1 MIRAVLAATF
11 FAFRLIPRR
20 LAVVGGRAV
29 GWLMEHVFHF
39 RTDVVDLQLQRVYGD
54 TGKRSQTEIAAIRH
68 GVYRHFGLLL
78 FETLRLPGADLEPY
92 RQLVTVEGRE
102 HLDAA
107 LARGKGVMLINA
119 HVGNWELGA
128 ISVVQAGYDLCA
140 VSKEMRSPVVQTAMD
155 MLRQT
160 TGLDTFYRRNS
171 ARKILRA
178 LRQNRAVIMVIDQ
191 NMIDTEGEFV
201 EFFGYPACTMT
212 AVASLAERTG
222 AAVVPV
228 CCYRQPDLMSHQTVI
243 WPALEL
249 EFPHDDREANILHNT
264 QRHTE
269 AIEQMIE
276 RHPDQWNWIH
286 KRWRTRPP
294 DEQVNPFDYKRG
306 LE

>member
-78 FETLRLPGADLEPY
+78 FETLHLPGADLEPY
-92 RQLVTVEGRE
+92 RQLVTIEGRE

-107 LARGKGVMLINA
+107 LATGKGVMLINA

-128 ISVVQAGYDLCA
+128 VSVVQAGYDFCA
-140 VSKEMRSPVVQTAMD
+140 VSKEMRPPVVQTAMD

-191 NMIDTEGEFV
+191 NMIDTDGADN
-201 EFFGYPACTMT
+201 PARRADPSIPVPEAQLDQLPYGKKYSSRGAFICAEQADCVGCSAGKLLQFCERST
-212 AVASLAERTG
+212 AGG
-222 AAVVPV
+222 AP
-228 CCYRQPDLMSHQTVI
+228 
-243 WPALEL
+243 
-249 EFPHDDREANILHNT
+249 
-264 QRHTE
+264 
-269 AIEQMIE
+269 
-276 RHPDQWNWIH
+276 
-286 KRWRTRPP
+286 KRRRTRLYRCDCGDRCPCRTLHQGEGALSHGFGHRS
-294 DEQVNPFDYKRG
+294 DNVS
-306 LE
+306 